1 MSFGF
6 IDILQSLI
14 DGILFGSIYALIGL
28 GFTLIFGA
36 MEKLNMA
43 YAASSIG
50 GAYVG
55 LGLAT
60 LFSLPLFL
68 VFLIGPIAAGLIS
81 ILVYLVSFRLIP
93 STNHLGSLMASIGAL
108 FFIDEVII
116 HETQGSP
123 LTFPE
128 LGIFAEAYFML
139 GDLGFRG
146 DLIFIMIFGLFSMG
160 VIIYLLYYTRLGLA
174 TRAVSQQNV
183 AARLCGIPIHTI
195 NISTFV
201 LAGILGGFAGCM
213 AAASVGVISPLLTIP
228 ITIKGLIAA
237 VIGGLGSIRGAII
250 AGLMIGGVENFFL
263 LVRGVNER
271 DIYVFLLLFVFLVLR
286 PNGLFGNEINRSLLE
301 ISLAWVAKRK
311 MVASVLVGATSAEQ
325 MIQNIEAISWTM
337 SDEEMEKIDQIILG

>member
-1 MSFGF
+1 
-6 IDILQSLI
+6 
-14 DGILFGSIYALIGL
+14 
-28 GFTLIFGA
+28 
-36 MEKLNMA
+36 
-43 YAASSIG
+43 
-50 GAYVG
+50 
-55 LGLAT
+55 
-60 LFSLPLFL
+60 
-68 VFLIGPIAAGLIS
+68 
-81 ILVYLVSFRLIP
+81 LVYLVSFRLIP
-93 STNHLGSLMASIGAL
+93 ASNHLGSLMASIGAL

-146 DLIFIMIFGLFSMG
+146 DLIFIMIFGFISMG
-160 VIIYLLYYTRLGLA
+160 IIIYLLYYTRLGLA

-201 LAGILGGFAGCM
+201 LAGVLGGFAGCL

-228 ITIKGLIAA
+228 LTIKGLIAS

-250 AGLMIGGVENFFL
+250 AGLLIGGVENFFL

-286 PNGLFGNEINRSLLE
+286 PNGLFGNEINR
-301 ISLAWVAKRK
+301 
-311 MVASVLVGATSAEQ
+311 
-325 MIQNIEAISWTM
+325 
-337 SDEEMEKIDQIILG
+337 D

>member
-1 MSFGF
+1 MMSVGF

-60 LFSLPLFL
+60 LFSFPLFL

-146 DLIFIMIFGLFSMG
+146 DLIFIMIFGLISMG

-286 PNGLFGNEINRSLLE
+286 PNGLFGNEINR
-301 ISLAWVAKRK
+301 
-311 MVASVLVGATSAEQ
+311 
-325 MIQNIEAISWTM
+325 
-337 SDEEMEKIDQIILG
+337 D

>member
-146 DLIFIMIFGLFSMG
+146 DLIFIMIFGLISMG

-183 AARLCGIPIHTI
+183 AARLSGIPIHTI

-286 PNGLFGNEINRSLLE
+286 PNGLFGNEINR
-301 ISLAWVAKRK
+301 
-311 MVASVLVGATSAEQ
+311 
-325 MIQNIEAISWTM
+325 
-337 SDEEMEKIDQIILG
+337 D

>member
-68 VFLIGPIAAGLIS
+68 IFLIGPIAAGLIS

-146 DLIFIMIFGLFSMG
+146 DLIFIMIFGLISMG

-183 AARLCGIPIHTI
+183 AARWCGIPIHTI

-286 PNGLFGNEINRSLLE
+286 PNGLFGNEINR
-301 ISLAWVAKRK
+301 
-311 MVASVLVGATSAEQ
+311 
-325 MIQNIEAISWTM
+325 
-337 SDEEMEKIDQIILG
+337 D